1 MSYIACAAF
10 IAFENSEKMQRA
22 LHHNVRTSSVVK
34 YITGDTILYKRND
47 SNEWQGPGIVIG
59 QINQQVFVKH
69 DSFYVRVHPCR
80 LQLVKPASRAAKRN
94 GLSIKKADKNNT
106 TQNHSKYHY
115 ETLSDS
121 EDHSKYHS
129 SDSEVEGQERNQQS
143 YPSPSTPN
151 SYWQVT
157 ETNHPPLT
165 TSSDPSEKPTEI
177 KHQETSSLEQPL
189 CKPQKDKH
197 AN

>member
-10 IAFENSEKMQRA
+10 IAFENSEKIQRA
-22 LHHNVRTSSVVK
+22 LHHNVRTSSEVK
-34 YITGDTILYKRND
+34 YITGDMILYKRND

-80 LQLVKPASRAAKRN
+80 LQLVKPASAKRN

-106 TQNHSKYHY
+106 TQNHNKYHY

-121 EDHSKYHS
+121 EDHSKNHS
-129 SDSEVEGQERNQQS
+129 SDSKVEGQERNQQS
-143 YPSPSTPN
+143 HPSPSTPN
-151 SYWQVT
+151 SY
-157 ETNHPPLT
+157 
-165 TSSDPSEKPTEI
+165 
-177 KHQETSSLEQPL
+177 
-189 CKPQKDKH
+189 
-197 AN
+197 